1 MEEHERPAGPE
12 ARFAL
17 VETTLREGEQF
28 AGARFTSAQRQAIAR
43 ALDAFGVEYLELTSP
58 AASPQSA
65 SDLAA
70 IARMGLQARVLT
82 HIRCHLDDA
91 RLAVE
96 NGAQG
101 VNMLFAT
108 SEQLRRA
115 SHGRS
120 LDEIIEQAQS
130 VVSYLQRYQI
140 EIRFSCEDA
149 FRTPLEDL
157 LRIYQAM
164 DALGIQR
171 VGLADTVGIATPRQV
186 FAVTSAVRAAVRCDI
201 EFHGHDDSGCAVAN
215 AFCALEAG
223 ATHIDV
229 SILGIGERN
238 GITPLGGFIAR
249 LATLDQ
255 RLVERYT
262 LALLPQIDQMIAEMV
277 GVTIPFNA
285 CISGATAFT
294 HKAGLHT
301 KAVLN
306 DPRSYEALDPA
317 LFGRARTVAV
327 AHRLTGWHAVAERAR
342 ELGIMLSENQARA
355 ATARLKALADE
366 RTLDVEDV
374 DELLYEY
381 AE

>member
-1 MEEHERPAGPE
+1 MALPS
-12 ARFAL
+12 RFAL

-28 AGARFTSAQRQAIAR
+28 ASARFTSPQRLAIAE

-65 SDLAA
+65 RDLAA
-70 IARMGLQARVLT
+70 IARLGLRARVLT

-96 NGAQG
+96 HGAQG

-108 SEQLRRA
+108 SAQLRHA

-120 LDEIIEQAQS
+120 LDQIIAQAET
-130 VVSYLQRYQI
+130 VIAYLRQHAV
-140 EIRFSCEDA
+140 EVRFSCEDA
-149 FRTPLEDL
+149 FRTPLADL
-157 LRIYQAM
+157 LRVYTAIDRM
-164 DALGIQR
+164 GVDR

-186 FAVTSAVRAAVRCDI
+186 YAVTAALRSAVGCDI
-201 EFHGHDDSGCAVAN
+201 EFHGHNDSGCAIAN

-229 SILGIGERN
+229 SLLGIGERN

-249 LATLDQ
+249 LASLDPS
-255 RLVERYT
+255 LVARYD
-262 LALLPQIDQMIAEMV
+262 LARIPQLDAMIAELV
-277 GVTIPFNA
+277 GVTVPFDS
-285 CISGATAFT
+285 CISGASAFT
-294 HKAGLHT
+294 HKAGMHT
-301 KAVLN
+301 KAVLS

-317 LFGRARTVAV
+317 LFGRARTVAL
-327 AHRLTGWHAVAERAR
+327 AHRLVGWHAVAERAR
-342 ELGIMLSENQARA
+342 ELGITLGEQQARRA
-355 ATARLKALADE
+355 AQQIKALGDE
-366 RTLDVEDV
+366 RAIDVEDV
-374 DELLYEY
+374 DEVLYEY